1 MTKPQ
6 IWVAAFLFL
15 FLVLFMLGR
24 LTKKDEMP
32 EEMKT
37 GNPVPQTEMSSQE
50 LTAEQLIDRVGCM
63 NCHGRSLT
71 GTKEGPTLVGVSQY
85 WTRDKLIN
93 YLRNPVSF
101 MDADRFKAYKQQY
114 PDKIMPSFNNIN
126 IKDLGKIA
134 DYLMNLK

>member
-1 MTKPQ
+1 
-6 IWVAAFLFL
+6 
-15 FLVLFMLGR
+15 
-24 LTKKDEMP
+24 
-32 EEMKT
+32 MKT

-50 LTAEQLIDRVGCM
+50 LTAEELIDRVGCN

-71 GTKEGPTLVGVSQY
+71 GTQTAPTLVGVSQY